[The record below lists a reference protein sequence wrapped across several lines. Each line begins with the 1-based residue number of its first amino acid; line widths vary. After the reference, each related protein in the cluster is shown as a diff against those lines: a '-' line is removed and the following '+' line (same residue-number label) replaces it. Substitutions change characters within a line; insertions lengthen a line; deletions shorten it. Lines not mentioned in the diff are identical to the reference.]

1 MELHRHLGSSPCCAA
16 GIEREQEKI
25 KRDAKEAAR
34 KGEKAVVKAMAKN
47 IVMSNK
53 AIERMHVT
61 KANLN
66 SVLVTLQTQ
75 GGKLRAGQLHAAH
88 REPADSAA
96 VSRRRKPARATAR
109 MIISGPPRLASS
121 SNRCAPCA
129 FPSVQPW
136 RAWLV

>member
-1 MELHRHLGSSPCCAA
+1 MYAIKSVVDVRYCTLA
-16 GIEREQEKI
+16 GIEREQDKI

-34 KGEKAVVKAMAKN
+34 KGEKAAVKAMAKN

-75 GGKLRAGQLHAAH
+75 SGASTVVF
-88 REPADSAA
+88 EPSHCIRCRV
-96 VSRRRKPARATAR
+96 VSSPLT
-109 MIISGPPRLASS
+109 
-121 SNRCAPCA
+121 
-129 FPSVQPW
+129 
-136 RAWLV
+136 

>member
-1 MELHRHLGSSPCCAA
+1 MPVRNSWHLCVIA
-16 GIEREQEKI
+16 GIEREQDKI

-53 AIERMHVT
+53 GIERMHVT

-75 GGKLRAGQLHAAH
+75 GGELMTIGFYAAGQKIALL
-88 REPADSAA
+88 P
-96 VSRRRKPARATAR
+96 R
-109 MIISGPPRLASS
+109 MWETVRV
-121 SNRCAPCA
+121 R
-129 FPSVQPW
+129 
-136 RAWLV
+136 